1 MVKEWRYTINIPPMG
16 TPRPRHRFLDNGQ
29 KITYYD
35 QSYVNYMD
43 SVQEQLKRDE
53 ALDDNFFEVINTPLG
68 VKAEIIFY
76 LQAPKSQ
83 KRIKQLTRT
92 TAPDIDN
99 LLKAALDS
107 VFKGLDIKDSRV
119 AMVSMAKFQELDNP
133 RTEIVFRGIE

>member
-1 MVKEWRYTINIPPMG
+1 MAKEWRYTINIPPMG

-35 QSYVNYMD
+35 QSYVDYMD
-43 SVQEQLKRDE
+43 NVQEKLKRDG
-53 ALDDNFFEVINTPLG
+53 ALNDNFFEVINTPLG

>member
-1 MVKEWRYTINIPPMG
+1 MVKEWKYTIDIPPMG
-16 TPRPRHRFLDNGQ
+16 TPRPRHRFLENGQ

-35 QSYVNYMD
+35 QSYVDYLD
-43 SVQEQLKRDE
+43 GVQEQLKRDG
-53 ALDDNFFEVINTPLG
+53 ALDETFYEVVNTPLG

-76 LQAPKSQ
+76 CQAPKSQ
-83 KRIKQLTRT
+83 KRIKKLTKT

-107 VFKGLDIKDSRV
+107 IFKGLEVKDSRV
-119 AMVSMAKFQELDNP
+119 TMVTMGKFQVLENP

>member
-119 AMVSMAKFQELDNP
+119 VMVSMAKFQELDNP

>member
-1 MVKEWRYTINIPPMG
+1 MAKEWRYTINIPPMG

-35 QSYVNYMD
+35 QSYVDYMD
-43 SVQEQLKRDE
+43 NVQEQLKRDG
-53 ALDDNFFEVINTPLG
+53 ALNDNFFEVINTPLG